1 MQIEGKTQ
9 YSHYK
14 IAYHIVWITK
24 YRKKLLVDNIKH
36 SLEDIIYQTSR
47 EKNWKI
53 QALEIMP
60 DHVHLFVTA
69 LPSDSPAKVAKL
81 FKGISARR
89 LLMKY
94 PELSTCKGRSKLWS
108 PSYYIGTAGNVSV
121 ETIKRYIQECQD
133 A

>member
-14 IAYHIVWITK
+14 IAYHVVWITK

-36 SLEDIIYQTSR
+36 SLEDIIYQTSQ

-53 QALEIMP
+53 QALEIMS
-60 DHVHLFVTA
+60 DHAHLFVTA
-69 LPSDSPAKVAKL
+69 PPSDSPAKVAKL

-94 PELSTCKGRSKLWS
+94 PELSTYKGRSKLWS
-108 PSYYIGTAGNVSV
+108 PSYYIGTAGNVSA
-121 ETIKRYIQECQD
+121 ETIKRYIQECQN